1 MSEIKNV
8 QKLVEILHRNCK
20 LSLEQIATMA
30 DMTVAEAGAAIEELE
45 KNGTIL
51 GYGATINWDNLPEN
65 NTVTAYVELKVTPQ
79 RHTGFS
85 QLAERICQYPEVKSL
100 SLVSGSYDF
109 GITVNGKSIQDVA
122 SFVAE
127 HLATIESVISTA
139 TRFVLKRYKSDG
151 VIFTAKSEDDREVL
165 SL

>member
-1 MSEIKNV
+1 MSEIKNA
-8 QKLVEILHRNCK
+8 QKLVEILHKNCK

-65 NTVTAYVELKVTPQ
+65 NTVSAYVELKVTPQ

-85 QLAERICQYPEVKSL
+85 QLAERICQYPEVISL

-109 GITVNGKSIQDVA
+109 GITVKGNSIQDVA

-139 TRFVLKRYKSDG
+139 TRFVLKKYKSDG
-151 VIFTAKSEDDREVL
+151 IIFTAKAEDDREVF